1 MPQDPNAKMAGF
13 GLVILA
19 LLIVAVA
26 MFSSFTVI
34 EPGHRGVRVTMGKVS
49 SDALGEGVA
58 MKWPLGISHINEMN
72 VQQQKI
78 EAEAPCFSSDLQ
90 TVNLKYAVMYRLNPA
105 SVVQLYQ
112 DFKGDPYESLV
123 SPRVQE
129 ALKQVTA
136 KYTAE
141 MLVQKREVVR
151 EETRALIRQAI
162 GQQIEVVDFNL
173 INIDLSDQ
181 LEQAIEAKMVQQ
193 QTSLKKEYELAS
205 ERKEAEI
212 VAVKAEAEAKAVK
225 IRGEALVSN
234 PLVLQ
239 LEIIK
244 KWNGISPSVVV
255 LGKDSADS
263 VILPI
268 APTMPKTPADHTR
281 SE

>member
-1 MPQDPNAKMAGF
+1 MSQDPNAKMAGL
-13 GLVILA
+13 GLIILVL
-19 LLIVAVA
+19 LLIAVA
-26 MFSSFTVI
+26 MFSSFTII
-34 EPGHRGVRVTMGKVS
+34 EPGHRGIRVTMGKVS
-49 SDALGEGVA
+49 AEALGEGVA
-58 MKWPLGISHINEMN
+58 MKWPLGISHINAMN

-90 TVNLKYAVMYRLNPA
+90 TVTLKYAVMYRLNPA
-105 SVVQLYQ
+105 AVVELYQ

-141 MLVQKREVVR
+141 ALVQKREIVR
-151 EETRALIRQAI
+151 EETRNLIRQAI
-162 GQQIEVVDFNL
+162 GKQIDVVDFNV
-173 INIDLSDQ
+173 INIDLSNQ

-225 IRGEALVSN
+225 IRGEAIAAN

-255 LGKDSADS
+255 LGKDGNAGGNI
-263 VILPI
+263 ILPI
-268 APTMPKTPADHTR
+268 TPTAEQKAQ
-281 SE
+281 

>member
-1 MPQDPNAKMAGF
+1 MPQDPNAKVAGL
-13 GLVILA
+13 GLLLVLLVVIG
-19 LLIVAVA
+19 IGV
-26 MFSSFTVI
+26 FSCFTVI

-49 SDALGEGVA
+49 SEALGEGVA
-58 MKWPLGISHINEMN
+58 MKWPLGISQIKEMN

-90 TVNLKYAVMYRLNPA
+90 TVTLKVAVMYRLNPTA
-105 SVVQLYQ
+105 VVQLYQ
-112 DFKGDPYESLV
+112 DYKGDPYDSLV

-141 MLVQKREVVR
+141 ALVQKREIVR

-162 GQQIEVVDFNL
+162 GDQIEVVDFNV

-225 IRGEALVSN
+225 IRGEALVTN

-244 KWNGISPSVVV
+244 KWNGVSPSVVV
-255 LGKDSADS
+255 LGKDGADN

-268 APTMPKTPADHTR
+268 TTPKPAN
-281 SE
+281 

>member
-1 MPQDPNAKMAGF
+1 MAALGA
-13 GLVILA
+13 VIFV
-19 LLIVAVA
+19 LLIGAVGA
-26 MFSSFTVI
+26 FSSFTI
-34 EPGHRGVRVTMGKVS
+34 IQPGHRGVRVTMGKVAP
-49 SDALGEGVA
+49 DALGEGVA
-58 MKWPLGISHINEMN
+58 MKWPLGISQINEMN
-72 VQQQKI
+72 VQQQKV

-90 TVNLKYAVMYRLNPA
+90 TVTLKYAVMYRLNPA
-105 SVVQLYQ
+105 AVVKLYQ

-141 MLVQKREVVR
+141 ALVQKREIVR
-151 EETRALIRQAI
+151 EETRNLIRQAI
-162 GQQIEVVDFNL
+162 GEQIDVVDFNL

-225 IRGEALVSN
+225 IRGEAIATN

-255 LGKDSADS
+255 LGKDGNAAN

-268 APTMPKTPADHTR
+268 TPTAEQKAQ
-281 SE
+281 

>member
-13 GLVILA
+13 GIVIGL
-19 LLIVAVA
+19 LLIIAIGL
-26 MFSSFTVI
+26 FSSFTVI
-34 EPGHRGVRVTMGKVS
+34 PPGHRGVRVTMGKVS
-49 SDALGEGVA
+49 SEELGEGVA
-58 MKWPLGISHINEMN
+58 LKWPLGISQINEMN
-72 VQQQKI
+72 VQQQQKT
-78 EAEAPCFSSDLQ
+78 EEDVPCFSSDLQ
-90 TVNLKYAVMYRLNPA
+90 TVTIKYAVMYRLNPT

-112 DFKGDPYESLV
+112 DFKGDPYESLI

-151 EETRALIRQAI
+151 EETRTLIRQAI
-162 GQQIEVVDFNL
+162 GEKIEIVDFNL
-173 INIDLSDQ
+173 RDISLSKE
-181 LEQAIEAKMVQQ
+181 LEAAIEAKMVQQ
-193 QTSLKKEYELAS
+193 QASLKKEYELDS

-225 IRGEALVSN
+225 IRGEALVTN

-244 KWNGISPSVVV
+244 KWNGVSPTVVM
-255 LGKDSADS
+255 LGKDAGGGN

-268 APTMPKTPADHTR
+268 TPTSPQQ
-281 SE
+281 